1 MSNCACATNV
11 VRAFSAL
18 WGVEG
23 TRQLVPHYTKSF
35 LVIDCDIHANNMV
48 LQSTRRLHEARG
60 VHTII
65 SSYHRIVALLN
76 ARLTSLCSGTRC
88 RTNICRQTLQHEGR
102 EMHGILETLMVLVHS
117 DSIMHNKIQAN
128 EHCRQPGGTVL
139 SNQENGMKTMEAYL
153 NRLVI
158 QYPKYS

>member
-35 LVIDCDIHANNMV
+35 LVIDCDTHANNMV
-48 LQSTRRLHEARG
+48 IESTRRLHEARG
-60 VHTII
+60 VHTVI
-65 SSYHRIVALLN
+65 SSYYRIVPLLN

-128 EHCRQPGGTVL
+128 EHCRQPGGTV
-139 SNQENGMKTMEAYL
+139 
-153 NRLVI
+153 
-158 QYPKYS
+158 